1 MPLSRTTLKFYARFQ
16 FVSPQHGKKEIHTKR
31 LNKKKGIPQKF
42 NTYLNTIFPYFS
54 PHCWADGYT
63 ISYKKVELT
72 VKN

>member
-1 MPLSRTTLKFYARFQ
+1 MLVFNSFHRNMA
-16 FVSPQHGKKEIHTKR
+16 KKNRNPHQKTKC
-31 LNKKKGIPQKF
+31 KKSIPQKF